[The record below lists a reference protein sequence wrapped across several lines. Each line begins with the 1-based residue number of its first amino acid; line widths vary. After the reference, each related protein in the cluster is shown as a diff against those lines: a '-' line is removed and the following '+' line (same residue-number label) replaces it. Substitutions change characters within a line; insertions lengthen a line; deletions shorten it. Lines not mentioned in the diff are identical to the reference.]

1 MESSSAAESVP
12 EPVSA
17 SGTASPPASA
27 MPPVERRTGI
37 NLWLLVALLAIA
49 LAGWQWFETRQRL
62 ASAQQEMARRLAESD
77 TIVKENR
84 ALARHAQEQVDL
96 MQGKLGEVEGKIAES
111 TSQQAALEGLYRD
124 LAGNREEWILAEIEQ
139 SVTLAAQQ
147 LQLAANVPAAVLA
160 LQAADARLAGSQR
173 PQFISLRKVLVQD
186 LDRLR
191 ATPQIDLPGMNVRLE
206 SVIAAVDALPL
217 AVDVRPQAQALT
229 AKASAAK
236 EPVQEV
242 SVSTP
247 ATADAATLSD
257 TAISAPVVATES
269 AALAAIKQLTHAEF
283 WQQLGK
289 DFWGE
294 FRSLIRIQRFDREEP
309 ALLAPGQDY
318 FLRENLKLRLLSAR
332 LALLSHDQW
341 LFRNEL
347 DEATTIVAQYFNAQE
362 QSVLTVRESLSQ
374 LSAAEINI
382 EVPNLNASLSAIKN
396 FKLAKEPS

>member
-1 MESSSAAESVP
+1 MRVESKPEFAHESTP
-12 EPVSA
+12 EPTVKAKPEVRSRSEGKPIA
-17 SGTASPPASA
+17 PGGSGFS
-27 MPPVERRTGI
+27 
-37 NLWLLVALLAIA
+37 LWLVVAVVALA
-49 LAGWQWFETRQRL
+49 LAGWQWVETRQRL
-62 ASAQQEMARRLAESD
+62 AGTQQEMARRLAESD

-96 MQGKLGEVEGKIAES
+96 MQGKFGELEGKIAES

-124 LAGNREEWILAEIEQ
+124 LAGNREEWVLAEIEQ

-160 LQAADARLAGSQR
+160 LQAADARLAGSNR

-217 AVDVRPQAQALT
+217 AVDVRPQEQPVAADESGTSAPDTNVPVATDAPAEPAALT
-229 AKASAAK
+229 A
-236 EPVQEV
+236 
-242 SVSTP
+242 
-247 ATADAATLSD
+247 L
-257 TAISAPVVATES
+257 
-269 AALAAIKQLTHAEF
+269 KQLARVEF
-283 WQQLGK
+283 WQRLGR

-347 DEATTIVAQYFNAQE
+347 QEATTIVDQYFNGQE
-362 QSVLTVRESLSQ
+362 QSVRTVRESLRQ

-382 EVPNLNASLSAIKN
+382 EVPNLNASMSAIKN
-396 FKLAKEPS
+396 FKLAGDAS